1 MGKIIGNKKI
11 AVISYSQEEVKEITN
26 DLNAKIVELTEANVK
41 LSEERDIL
49 TETNVELNAK
59 IVELT
64 EELGKKNKKDSDKE
78 SK

>member
-64 EELGKKNKKDSDKE
+64 EALEKKNKKDSDKE

>member
-1 MGKIIGNKKI
+1 MGKIIGNKKMP
-11 AVISYSQEEVKEITN
+11 VISYSQEEVKEITN
-26 DLNAKIVELTEANVK
+26 ELNAKIVELTETNVK

-64 EELGKKNKKDSDKE
+64 EALEKKNKKDSDKE

>member
-1 MGKIIGNKKI
+1 MS
-11 AVISYSQEEVKEITN
+11 VISYSQEEVKEITN
-26 DLNAKIVELTEANVK
+26 ELNAKIVELTEANVK

-64 EELGKKNKKDSDKE
+64 EALDKKNKKDSDKE

>member
-1 MGKIIGNKKI
+1 M
-11 AVISYSQEEVKEITN
+11 KEITN
-26 DLNAKIVELTEANVK
+26 ELNAKIVELTETNVK

-64 EELGKKNKKDSDKE
+64 EALEKKNKKDSDKE

>member
-64 EELGKKNKKDSDKE
+64 EALDKKNKKDSDKE

>member
-26 DLNAKIVELTEANVK
+26 DLNAKIVELTETNVK

-64 EELGKKNKKDSDKE
+64 ETLDKKNKKDSDKE

>member
-11 AVISYSQEEVKEITN
+11 TVISYSQEEVKEITN
-26 DLNAKIVELTEANVK
+26 ELNAKIVELTEANVK

-59 IVELT
+59 VVELT
-64 EELGKKNKKDSDKE
+64 EALDKKNKKDSDKE